1 MNNITTR
8 FILLLF
14 SVFSIL
20 KSDNINKAVE
30 FYMQG
35 EISLMSKDSVAA
47 ENYFNQALLFSPNDA
62 SILLSLLELNI
73 ANKNFDNIEFFL
85 DKYLN
90 QEKLNINTALL
101 IIDLYKLDNNS
112 KALIIMD
119 SLIKNNPLSLE
130 LKYEK
135 AQILIL
141 NEYWEELLQLYSDIY
156 ILNQEQDVLDTIL
169 NIGLTIENPN
179 VLYDVLKYVWNGTKN
194 NIEILELLIQLSYI
208 SDDKDV
214 TEKYLHELLGFQPK
228 NEFAVMMLAEIK
240 ILNKN
245 FNEAIKLLNSIKE
258 DKNNSLDLYQMLLI
272 SYSNIG
278 DYANEML
285 LSLEIIN
292 NFPYESL
299 GYESLAISYLEN
311 GEYINAI
318 DILNKAIEKF
328 PEEYY
333 FYYYLGLCYRNVEKN
348 SDAII
353 YFLKALKINP
363 QLKNVMHELA
373 KLYNLESDYNSSDS
387 LFTILLRDNINDAM
401 IMNDYAYIIANR
413 KNITSEKLDFALKLS
428 EDAIHIVPDSPE
440 YLDTIGWIYYKFG
453 KYEVA
458 LKYLLKSKSLDQNN
472 LIILEHLG
480 DVYYKLE
487 EYNKALNIYN
497 KIIIDS
503 PDNLEIA
510 KKIKLLNEK

>member
-14 SVFSIL
+14 PVFSIL

-35 EISLMSKDSVAA
+35 EISLMSKDSLAA

-90 QEKLNINTALL
+90 QDKLNINTALL

-141 NEYWEELLQLYSDIY
+141 NEYWEELLQLYADIY
-156 ILNQEQDVLDTIL
+156 ILNQQQDVLDTIL
-169 NIGLTIENPN
+169 NIGLTIESPN
-179 VLYDVLKYVWNGTKN
+179 VLYDVLKYVWNEAKD

-214 TEKYLHELLGFQPK
+214 TEEYLHELLGFQPK
-228 NEFAVMMLAEIK
+228 NKFAVMMLAEIK

-245 FNEAIKLLNSIKE
+245 FNEAIKLLN
-258 DKNNSLDLYQMLLI
+258 
-272 SYSNIG
+272 
-278 DYANEML
+278 
-285 LSLEIIN
+285 
-292 NFPYESL
+292 
-299 GYESLAISYLEN
+299 
-311 GEYINAI
+311 
-318 DILNKAIEKF
+318 
-328 PEEYY
+328 
-333 FYYYLGLCYRNVEKN
+333 
-348 SDAII
+348 
-353 YFLKALKINP
+353 
-363 QLKNVMHELA
+363 
-373 KLYNLESDYNSSDS
+373 
-387 LFTILLRDNINDAM
+387 
-401 IMNDYAYIIANR
+401 
-413 KNITSEKLDFALKLS
+413 
-428 EDAIHIVPDSPE
+428 
-440 YLDTIGWIYYKFG
+440 
-453 KYEVA
+453 
-458 LKYLLKSKSLDQNN
+458 
-472 LIILEHLG
+472 
-480 DVYYKLE
+480 
-487 EYNKALNIYN
+487 
-497 KIIIDS
+497 
-503 PDNLEIA
+503 
-510 KKIKLLNEK
+510 